1 MPGRAGEDTGA
12 DEGQLKEVHDMV
24 GWIGQFG
31 PVMQA
36 LIATLFTLG
45 VTALGAG
52 LVFFFKSINKKVLN
66 GMLGFAAGVMVAASF
81 WSLLA
86 PGIELAEELG
96 QVAYVT
102 AGRLELLVKGKV
114 TVLETGDSF
123 TMPRGVPHNG
133 VNPGSDVARLVI
145 TLVVDK
151 GAQPRQPVPE
161 PK

>member
-1 MPGRAGEDTGA
+1 MRS
-12 DEGQLKEVHDMV
+12 L
-24 GWIGQFG
+24 
-31 PVMQA
+31 A
-36 LIATLFTLG
+36 LIALAAAA
-45 VTALGAG
+45 TAAPPLASVQTHAQIDVPRGKPQVVIVQSRDFPGGAQSG
-52 LVFFFKSINKKVLN
+52 WHVH
-66 GMLGFAAGVMVAASF
+66 
-81 WSLLA
+81 
-86 PGIELAEELG
+86 PGTE
-96 QVAYVT
+96 VAYVT
-102 AGRLELLVKGKV
+102 AGRLELRVKGKV